1 MLKSLVLCL
10 GLIFATSGFAT
21 EPVPGQE
28 YAGPQKFTWAALG
41 LSFEM
46 PIGWSGG
53 IPQGQEIFLMALPG
67 TDGFIFLSANEF
79 PEAQIVSTMSGNIP
93 LDEGIVLVPKQEAK
107 KTGKKVV
114 NSFTVMGTELEAH
127 GIATIGAHG
136 VSFVALA
143 VGTTEAL
150 PLLKRTAEGVS
161 KSVKLAKRQ
170 KPAAP
175 VAEKGNSWDQ
185 RLRGKRLLRFYSGS
199 GYSERESYD
208 LCADGTFHRYFSG
221 GGTTQLGS
229 GNIRSN
235 KAGAWSIQGDSLFVR
250 SEDGESWTKNLGT
263 VGNEFRMDGDKWFIE
278 GAAKC
283 Q

>member
-1 MLKSLVLCL
+1 MLKSLVLFL
-10 GLIFATSGFAT
+10 GMIFATSSFAT
-21 EPVPGQE
+21 QPVPGQE
-28 YAGPQKFTWAALG
+28 YAGPQKFALPELG
-41 LSFEM
+41 LSFDM
-46 PIGWSGG
+46 PKGWSGG
-53 IPQGQEIFLMALPG
+53 IPEGQEIFLMALPG

-79 PEAQIVSTMSGNIP
+79 PESQIVSTMSGNIP

-107 KTGKKVV
+107 KTGKKIV
-114 NSFTVMGTELEAH
+114 NTFTVMGTELEAH
-127 GIATIGAHG
+127 GIATIGGHG
-136 VSFVALA
+136 VSFIALA

-150 PLLKRTAEGVS
+150 PLLTRTAENVS
-161 KSVKLAKRQ
+161 KSVKLEKRK

-175 VAEKGNSWDQ
+175 VATKGGAWDTK
-185 RLRGKRLLRFYSGS
+185 LRGKRLLRFYSGS

-208 LCADGTFHRYFSG
+208 LCADGSFYRHFSG

-235 KAGAWSIQGDSLFVR
+235 KGGAWSIQGDMLSVR
-250 SEDGESWTKNLGT
+250 SSDGESWAKNLGT

-278 GAAKC
+278 GPAKC